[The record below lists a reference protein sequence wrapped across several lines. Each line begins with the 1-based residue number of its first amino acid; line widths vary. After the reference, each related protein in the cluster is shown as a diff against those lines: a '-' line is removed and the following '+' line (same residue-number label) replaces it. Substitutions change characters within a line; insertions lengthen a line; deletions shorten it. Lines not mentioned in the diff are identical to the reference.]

1 MPVILNIE
9 TSTTVCSVA
18 LSRDGGVEF
27 HKEIFEGPAHAKNI
41 GPFVEEA
48 LQFARDKKYK
58 IDAVAVSSG
67 PGSYTGLRIG
77 MSEAKGLCF
86 GLGVP
91 LIAVDTLKILTCS
104 VMFKGMFEEHALF
117 CPMID
122 ARRMEVYS
130 AIYDHSFQEIKP
142 VSADIID
149 ENSYQDILEK
159 GPVYFFG
166 DGAAKC
172 EKELTHPNARFIQS
186 VLPVAYDMMA
196 LAELAFRKGEFQ
208 DVAYFEPFYL
218 KDFVATTSKHKV
230 L

>member
-1 MPVILNIE
+1 MPTILNLE

-27 HKEIFEGPAHAKNI
+27 HKEAYEGLSHAKNLAV
-41 GPFVEEA
+41 FTEEA
-48 LQFARDKKYK
+48 LAFARTKGWT
-58 IDAVAVSSG
+58 IDAIAVSCG

-77 MSEAKGLCF
+77 VSQAKGLCF
-86 GLGVP
+86 GLDVP
-91 LIAVDTLKILTCS
+91 LIAVNTLQLLTCS
-104 VMFKGMFEEHALF
+104 VMFKGNFPENALF

-130 AIYDHSFQEIKP
+130 AIYDMGLNEAKNI
-142 VSADIID
+142 SADIID
-149 ENSYQDILEK
+149 ENSYSDILENNI
-159 GPVYFFG
+159 VYFFG

-172 EKELTHPNARFIQS
+172 ETVIRNNNARFIQS
-186 VLPVAYDMMA
+186 VLPVAVDMVA
-196 LAELAFRKGEFQ
+196 LAEMAYRKQDFK

-218 KDFVATTSKHKV
+218 KEFVATTPKNKV